1 MGEGSETGGKA
12 VAWALRQA
20 VGWGVVAVV
29 IFALVAHRAQLM
41 PRPASTPPANPTT
54 AQHAEAMANTL
65 VYPVD
70 GQGHVRLD
78 GDVNGATVH
87 FVVDTGATL
96 VTLTA
101 RDAEAAGINPAGLNF
116 SIAMNTA
123 NGRIRAAPV
132 TLREV
137 RLGQLSIEDVQGVVV
152 PNLSV
157 SLLGMSFLSR
167 LDGWE
172 MRGGALTIS
181 Y

>member
-1 MGEGSETGGKA
+1 MGERSGTGGKA

-29 IFALVAHRAQLM
+29 IFALVAHRAQLL
-41 PRPASTPPANPTT
+41 PRPASAPPADPT
-54 AQHAEAMANTL
+54 AQHAEAMVNTL

-70 GQGHVRLD
+70 ARGHVRLD

-87 FVVDTGATL
+87 FVLDTGATL

-116 SIAMNTA
+116 SMAMNTA
-123 NGRIRAAPV
+123 NGRTRAAPI

-167 LDGWE
+167 LDRWE